1 MPWTPTLLEDSVD
14 PWLALEPD
22 AHRRRALLEALVDLC
37 ERKGRI
43 EHAVPVRGTE
53 LPAFAVGVPDAG
65 VVIVWVIAEQYE
77 QLAIRYLYDVDR
89 DLRFGG

>member
-14 PWLALEPD
+14 RWLALEPD
-22 AHRRRALLEALVDLC
+22 ALGRRALLEILVDLC
-37 ERKGRI
+37 ERRGRI
-43 EHAVPVRGTE
+43 ERAVPVPGTE
-53 LPAFAVGVPDAG
+53 LPVFAMGVPEAG
-65 VVIVWVIAEQYE
+65 VVIVWVIAEKYQ